1 MRIAATLVSVGLSVC
16 LGTLAA
22 AEAQPGKK
30 AMMKPVMLISPEDF
44 QNPKAFVKEG
54 DLLLV
59 KGRGVF
65 FSAKTIDVD
74 PAGNYHFSVEYR
86 TRSGSPVKILT
97 GFVPLDGNGKAI
109 SAKTVGR
116 ITGTET
122 ETVVEAYRGE
132 KILRVKDASG
142 WKVNLSDGYVAFD
155 AKADLSDLPNPSVF
169 PMVKNGV
176 EKEGNVWKIT
186 LKNPLQKNI
195 PAGMKVRQH
204 SGGGAY
210 IWNPVRD
217 YQQGKWILRCS
228 KLIGP
233 AGKPDKARYSV
244 WPGMK
249 KARFVLL
256 VNGKADSVTEIRN
269 VKIEEVR

>member
-1 MRIAATLVSVGLSVC
+1 MKIAAVIGFVMLPVC
-16 LGTLAA
+16 LGTLSA
-22 AEAQPGKK
+22 AEAQPAKK
-30 AMMKPVMLISPEDF
+30 VLMKPVTFGAPEDF
-44 QNPKAFVKEG
+44 QNPKVFVREG

-59 KGRGVF
+59 KGRGIF
-65 FSAKTIDVD
+65 FSAKTLDVD

-109 SAKTVGR
+109 PAKTVSR
-116 ITGTET
+116 IPGTET
-122 ETVVEAYRGE
+122 ETAAEAYRGE
-132 KILRVKDASG
+132 KILRVKDASK
-142 WKVNLSDGYVAFD
+142 WKADLSDGYVAFD
-155 AKADLSDLPNPSVF
+155 AKADLSDLPNASVF

-176 EKEGNVWKIT
+176 EKEGDVWKIT

-195 PAGMKVRQH
+195 SAGMKVRQH
-204 SGGGAY
+204 TGGGAY

-217 YQQGKWILRCS
+217 HQQGKWILRCS

-233 AGKPDKARYSV
+233 AGKPDKARYAV

-249 KARFVLL
+249 KVRFVLL
-256 VNGKADSVTEIRN
+256 VNGKADSVTELRN
-269 VKIEEVR
+269 VKVTKVK